1 MEGVLMRKGGFRKK
15 MNLDLYPEDFSKL
28 SLREANEII
37 DRLAKRYNQR
47 VKEFYKFNPYASLKI
62 YEYNKA
68 EVGKPV
74 FSRSKARSIN
84 EARSRYA
91 QLQGFGQ
98 SKYSSISAY
107 KSAQRKAVEI
117 LAENTGLVVMDEKEK
132 AELAGFFDYIYD
144 TLKMNASE
152 YNYLELAEF
161 FSLYKLTTAEQEERK
176 KTVQDMWQE
185 FKSGGKTMA
194 EFLANQKLALKS
206 SGVLAKGDSRTFSQ
220 IIRDSFKE

>member
-1 MEGVLMRKGGFRKK
+1 MEGFLMRKGGFRKK
-15 MNLDLYPEDFSKL
+15 MNLDLSPEDFSKL

-74 FSRSKARSIN
+74 FSRSKAKTVN
-84 EARSRYA
+84 EARARYA

-107 KSAQRKAVEI
+107 KSAKQSAIEN
-117 LAENTGLVVMDEKEK
+117 LAKNTGLAVLDEEEK

-152 YNYLELAEF
+152 YNYLELGEF
-161 FSLYKLTTAEQEERK
+161 FSVYKLTTAEQEERK
-176 KTVQDMWQE
+176 KTVQDMWRE
-185 FKSGGKTMA
+185 FKSGDETMA

-206 SGVLAKGDSRTFSQ
+206 SGALAKSDSRTFSQ

>member
-1 MEGVLMRKGGFRKK
+1 MRKGGFRKK
-15 MNLDLYPEDFSKL
+15 MNLDLTSEEFSKL

-47 VKEFYKFNPYASLKI
+47 VKEFYKFNPYAALKI

-74 FSRSKARSIN
+74 FSRSKAKTVN
-84 EARSRYA
+84 EARARYA

-107 KSAQRKAVEI
+107 KSAKQSAIEN
-117 LAENTGLVVMDEKEK
+117 LAKNTGLAVLDEEEK

-161 FSLYKLTTAEQEERK
+161 FSVYKLTTTEQEERK
-176 KTVQDMWQE
+176 KTVQDMWRE
-185 FKSGGKTMA
+185 FKSGDETMA
-194 EFLANQKLALKS
+194 VFLANQKLALKS

-220 IIRDSFKE
+220 IIRDSFKEA

>member
-1 MEGVLMRKGGFRKK
+1 MRKGGFRKK
-15 MNLDLYPEDFSKL
+15 MNLDLSPEDFSKL

-47 VKEFYKFNPYASLKI
+47 VKEFYKFNPYVSLKI
-62 YEYNKA
+62 YEYNKV
-68 EVGKPV
+68 EVGRPV
-74 FSRSKARSIN
+74 FSRSKAKTIN

-117 LAENTGLVVMDEKEK
+117 LAENVGLAVLDEKEK
-132 AELAGFFDYIYD
+132 SELAGFFDYIYD

-152 YNYLELAEF
+152 YNYKELAEF
-161 FSLYKLTTAEQEERK
+161 FSVYKLTADEQAERK
-176 KTVQDMWQE
+176 KTVQDMWRE
-185 FKSGGKTMA
+185 FKSGDETMA

-206 SGVLAKGDSRTFSQ
+206 SGALPKGDSRTFSQ
-220 IIRDSFKE
+220 IIRDSFKED

>member
-1 MEGVLMRKGGFRKK
+1 MRKGGFRKK
-15 MNLDLYPEDFSKL
+15 MNLDLSPEDFSKL

-62 YEYNKA
+62 YEYNKI

-107 KSAQRKAVEI
+107 KSAQRKAVNT
-117 LAENTGLVVMDEKEK
+117 LAENAGLAVLDEKEK

-152 YNYLELAEF
+152 YNYKELSEF
-161 FSLYKLTTAEQEERK
+161 FSVYKLTTAEQEERK
-176 KTVQDMWQE
+176 KTVQDMWRE
-185 FKSGGKTMA
+185 FKSGDETMA

>member
-1 MEGVLMRKGGFRKK
+1 MRKGGFRKK
-15 MNLDLYPEDFSKL
+15 MNLDLTPEDFSKL

-47 VKEFYKFNPYASLKI
+47 VKEFYKFDPYASLKI

-74 FSRSKARSIN
+74 FSRSKAKTVN
-84 EARSRYA
+84 EARARYA

-98 SKYSSISAY
+98 SKYASIRAY
-107 KSAQRKAVEI
+107 KSAKQSAIEN
-117 LAENTGLVVMDEKEK
+117 LAKNTGLAVLDEEDK

-161 FSLYKLTTAEQEERK
+161 FSVYKLTTAEQEERK
-176 KTVQDMWQE
+176 KTIKDMWLE
-185 FKSGGKTMA
+185 FKSGNDTMA
-194 EFLANQKLALKS
+194 VFLANQKLALKS
-206 SGVLAKGDSRTFSQ
+206 SGVLPKGDSRTFSQ
-220 IIRDSFKE
+220 IIRDSFKED

>member
-1 MEGVLMRKGGFRKK
+1 MRKGGFRKK
-15 MNLDLYPEDFSKL
+15 MNLDLTPEEFSKL

-47 VKEFYKFNPYASLKI
+47 VKEFYKFDPYASLKI

-74 FSRSKARSIN
+74 FSRSKAKSIN

-91 QLQGFGQ
+91 QLQGFGE

-107 KSAQRKAVEI
+107 KAMQRKTVET
-117 LAENTGLVVMDEKEK
+117 LAENTGLAVLDEKEK

-144 TLKMNASE
+144 TLKMNQSE
-152 YNYLELAEF
+152 YNYKELAEF
-161 FSLYKLTTAEQEERK
+161 FSVYKLTTDEQEERK
-176 KTVQDMWQE
+176 KTVQDMWRE
-185 FKSGGKTMA
+185 FKSSDETMA

-206 SGVLAKGDSRTFSQ
+206 SGILEQGDSRTFSQ
-220 IIRDSFKE
+220 IIRDSFKD

>member
-1 MEGVLMRKGGFRKK
+1 MRKGGFRKK
-15 MNLDLYPEDFSKL
+15 MNLDLTPEDFSKL

-47 VKEFYKFNPYASLKI
+47 VKEFYKFNPYVSLKI
-62 YEYNKA
+62 YEYNKV
-68 EVGKPV
+68 EVGRPV
-74 FSRSKARSIN
+74 FSRSKAKTIN

-117 LAENTGLVVMDEKEK
+117 LAENVGLAVLDEKEK
-132 AELAGFFDYIYD
+132 SELAGFFDYIYD

-152 YNYLELAEF
+152 YNYKELAEF
-161 FSLYKLTTAEQEERK
+161 FSVYKLTADEQAERK
-176 KTVQDMWQE
+176 KTVQDMWRE
-185 FKSGGKTMA
+185 FKSGDETMA

-206 SGVLAKGDSRTFSQ
+206 SGALPKGDSRTFSQ
-220 IIRDSFKE
+220 IIRDSFKED

>member
-1 MEGVLMRKGGFRKK
+1 MEGVLMKKGGFRKK
-15 MNLDLYPEDFSKL
+15 MNLDLSPEDFSKL

-47 VKEFYKFNPYASLKI
+47 VKEFYKFNPYVSLKI

-74 FSRSKARSIN
+74 FSRSKAKSVN
-84 EARSRYA
+84 EARARYA

-107 KSAQRKAVEI
+107 KSTKQRAIEN
-117 LAENTGLVVMDEKEK
+117 LAKNTGLAVLDEEEK

-161 FSLYKLTTAEQEERK
+161 FSVYKLTTAEQEERK
-176 KTVQDMWQE
+176 KTVQDMWRE
-185 FKSGGKTMA
+185 FKSGGEMMA
-194 EFLANQKLALKS
+194 VFLANQKLALKS
-206 SGVLAKGDSRTFSQ
+206 SGALAKDDSRTFSQ

>member
-1 MEGVLMRKGGFRKK
+1 MRKGGFRKK
-15 MNLDLYPEDFSKL
+15 MNLDLTPEDFSKL

-47 VKEFYKFNPYASLKI
+47 VKEFYKFDPYASLKI

-74 FSRSKARSIN
+74 FSRRKARSIN

-98 SKYSSISAY
+98 SKYSSITTF
-107 KSAQRKAVEI
+107 KSAQQKAVDT
-117 LAENTGLVVMDEKEK
+117 LAENLGLAVFDEKEK
-132 AELAGFFDYIYD
+132 TELAGFFDYMYD

-152 YNYLELAEF
+152 YNYKELAEF
-161 FSLYKLTTAEQEERK
+161 FSVYKLTTAEQEERK
-176 KTVQDMWQE
+176 KTVQDMWRE
-185 FKSGGKTMA
+185 FKSGDETMA

-206 SGVLAKGDSRTFSQ
+206 SGTLAKGDSRTFSQ

>member
-1 MEGVLMRKGGFRKK
+1 MRKGGFRKK
-15 MNLDLYPEDFSKL
+15 MNLDLSLEDFSKL

-47 VKEFYKFNPYASLKI
+47 VKEFYKLNPYASLKI

-107 KSAQRKAVEI
+107 KSAQRKVVDT
-117 LAENTGLVVMDEKEK
+117 LAENVGLALLDEKEK

-144 TLKMNASE
+144 ALKMNASE
-152 YNYLELAEF
+152 YNYKELAEF
-161 FSLYKLTTAEQEERK
+161 FSVYKLTTAEQEERK
-176 KTVQDMWQE
+176 KTVQDMWRE
-185 FKSGGKTMA
+185 FKSGDETMA

-206 SGVLAKGDSRTFSQ
+206 SGTLAKGDSRTFSQ

>member
-1 MEGVLMRKGGFRKK
+1 MRKGGFRKK
-15 MNLDLYPEDFSKL
+15 MNLDLTPEDFSKL

-47 VKEFYKFNPYASLKI
+47 VKEFYKFDPYASLKI

-74 FSRSKARSIN
+74 FSRSKAKTIN

-98 SKYSSISAY
+98 SKYSSITTF
-107 KSAQRKAVEI
+107 KLAQQKAI
-117 LAENTGLVVMDEKEK
+117 DTLAENVGLAVLDEKEK
-132 AELAGFFDYIYD
+132 TELAGFFDYIYD

-152 YNYLELAEF
+152 YNYKELAEF
-161 FSLYKLTTAEQEERK
+161 FSVYKLTTAEQEERK
-176 KTVQDMWQE
+176 KTVQDMWRE
-185 FKSGGKTMA
+185 FKSGDETMA

-206 SGVLAKGDSRTFSQ
+206 SGALAKGDGRTFSQ

>member
-1 MEGVLMRKGGFRKK
+1 MRKGGFRKK
-15 MNLDLYPEDFSKL
+15 MNLDLTPDEFSKL

-47 VKEFYKFNPYASLKI
+47 IKEFYKFNPYASLKI

-74 FSRSKARSIN
+74 FSRSKVRSIN

-107 KSAQRKAVEI
+107 KSAQRKAIET
-117 LAENTGLVVMDEKEK
+117 LAENVGLAVMDEKEK
-132 AELAGFFDYIYD
+132 VELEGFFDYIYD
-144 TLKMNASE
+144 TLKINASE
-152 YNYLELAEF
+152 YNYKELAEF
-161 FSLYKLTTAEQEERK
+161 FSVYKLTTAEQEERK
-176 KTVQDMWQE
+176 KTVQDMWRE
-185 FKSGGKTMA
+185 FKSGDETMA

-206 SGVLAKGDSRTFSQ
+206 SGALAKGDTRTFSQ

>member
-1 MEGVLMRKGGFRKK
+1 
-15 MNLDLYPEDFSKL
+15 MNLDLSTEDFSKL

-62 YEYNKA
+62 YEYNKS

-74 FSRSKARSIN
+74 FSRSKAKTIN

-91 QLQGFGQ
+91 QLQGFGR

-107 KSAQRKAVEI
+107 KSAQQKAIEN
-117 LAENTGLVVMDEKEK
+117 LAENVGLAVLDEKEK
-132 AELAGFFDYIYD
+132 SELAGFFDYIYD

-152 YNYLELAEF
+152 YNYKELAEF
-161 FSLYKLTTAEQEERK
+161 FSVYKLTADEQTERK
-176 KTVQDMWQE
+176 KTVQGMWRE
-185 FKSGGKTMA
+185 FKSGDETMA

-206 SGVLAKGDSRTFSQ
+206 SGTLAKGDSRTFSQ

>member
-1 MEGVLMRKGGFRKK
+1 MRKGGFRKK
-15 MNLDLYPEDFSKL
+15 MNLDLTPEDFSKL

-74 FSRSKARSIN
+74 FSRSKAKTVN
-84 EARSRYA
+84 EARTRYA

-98 SKYSSISAY
+98 SKYASMSAY
-107 KSAQRKAVEI
+107 KSAKQSAIEN
-117 LAENTGLVVMDEKEK
+117 LAKNTGLAVLDEKDK
-132 AELAGFFDYIYD
+132 TELAGFFDYIYD

-161 FSLYKLTTAEQEERK
+161 FSLYKLTTIEQEERK
-176 KTVQDMWQE
+176 KTVKDMWLE
-185 FKSGGKTMA
+185 FKSGNETMA
-194 EFLANQKLALKS
+194 VFLANQKLALKS
-206 SGVLAKGDSRTFSQ
+206 SGALPKGDSRTFSQ
-220 IIRDSFKE
+220 IIRDSFKED

>member
-1 MEGVLMRKGGFRKK
+1 MARKGGFRKK
-15 MNLDLYPEDFSKL
+15 MNLDLSPEDFSKL

-47 VKEFYKFNPYASLKI
+47 VKEFYKFDSYASLKI
-62 YEYNKA
+62 FEYNKA
-68 EVGKPV
+68 EVGKPI

-107 KSAQRKAVEI
+107 KSAQRKVVDT
-117 LAENTGLVVMDEKEK
+117 LAENVGLAVLDEKEK
-132 AELAGFFDYIYD
+132 TELAGFFDYIYD
-144 TLKMNASE
+144 TLKINASE
-152 YNYLELAEF
+152 YNYKELAEF
-161 FSLYKLTTAEQEERK
+161 FSVYKLTSAEQEERK
-176 KTVQDMWQE
+176 KTVQDMWRE
-185 FKSGGKTMA
+185 FKSGDETMA

-206 SGVLAKGDSRTFSQ
+206 SGTLAKGDSRTFSQ

>member
-1 MEGVLMRKGGFRKK
+1 MRKGGFRKK
-15 MNLDLYPEDFSKL
+15 MNLDLSPEDFSKL

-74 FSRSKARSIN
+74 FSRSKSKTIN

-91 QLQGFGQ
+91 QLQGFSQ

-107 KSAQRKAVEI
+107 KSAQRKAVET
-117 LAENTGLVVMDEKEK
+117 LAKNTGLEVLDEKEK

-144 TLKMNASE
+144 TLKMNASD
-152 YNYLELAEF
+152 YNYKELAEF
-161 FSLYKLTTAEQEERK
+161 FSVYKLTAEEQEERK
-176 KTVQDMWQE
+176 KTVQDMWRE
-185 FKSGGKTMA
+185 FKSGDETMA

-206 SGVLAKGDSRTFSQ
+206 SGALAKGDTRTFSQ
-220 IIRDSFKE
+220 IIRDSFKED

>member
-1 MEGVLMRKGGFRKK
+1 
-15 MNLDLYPEDFSKL
+15 MNLDLSPEDFSKL

-62 YEYNKA
+62 YEYNKS

-74 FSRSKARSIN
+74 FSRSKVKTIN

-91 QLQGFGQ
+91 QLQGFGR

-107 KSAQRKAVEI
+107 KSAQQKAIEN
-117 LAENTGLVVMDEKEK
+117 LAENVGLAVLDEKEK
-132 AELAGFFDYIYD
+132 SELAGFFDYIYD

-152 YNYLELAEF
+152 YNYKELAEF
-161 FSLYKLTTAEQEERK
+161 FSVYKLTADEQTERK
-176 KTVQDMWQE
+176 KTIQGMWRE
-185 FKSGGKTMA
+185 FKSGDETMA

-206 SGVLAKGDSRTFSQ
+206 SGTLAKGDSRTFSQ

>member
-1 MEGVLMRKGGFRKK
+1 MRKGGFRKK
-15 MNLDLYPEDFSKL
+15 MNLDLSPEDFSKL

-74 FSRSKARSIN
+74 FSRSKAKSIN

-98 SKYSSISAY
+98 SKYSSISTY
-107 KSAQRKAVEI
+107 KSAQRKAVET
-117 LAENTGLVVMDEKEK
+117 LAENVGLAVMDEKEK

-152 YNYLELAEF
+152 YNYKEIAEF
-161 FSLYKLTTAEQEERK
+161 FSVYKLTADEQTERK
-176 KTVQDMWQE
+176 KTVQDMWRE
-185 FKSGGKTMA
+185 FKSGDETMA

-206 SGVLAKGDSRTFSQ
+206 SGTLAKGDSRTFSQ

>member
-1 MEGVLMRKGGFRKK
+1 MRKGGFRKK
-15 MNLDLYPEDFSKL
+15 MNLDLTPEDFSKL

-47 VKEFYKFNPYASLKI
+47 VKEFYKFDPYASLKI
-62 YEYNKA
+62 YEYNKV

-74 FSRSKARSIN
+74 FSRRKVKTIN

-91 QLQGFGQ
+91 QLQGFSQ

-107 KSAQRKAVEI
+107 KSAKQKAIET
-117 LAENTGLVVMDEKEK
+117 LAENTGLAVLDEKEK
-132 AELAGFFDYIYD
+132 SELAGFFEYIYD

-152 YNYLELAEF
+152 YNYKELAEF
-161 FSLYKLTTAEQEERK
+161 FSVYKLTSDEQADRK
-176 KTVQDMWQE
+176 KTVQDMWRE
-185 FKSGGKTMA
+185 FKSGDEIMA
-194 EFLANQKLALKS
+194 EFLANKKLALKS
-206 SGVLAKGDSRTFSQ
+206 SGALAKGDTRTFSQ

>member
-1 MEGVLMRKGGFRKK
+1 MRKGGFRKK
-15 MNLDLYPEDFSKL
+15 MNLDLTPEDFSKL

-47 VKEFYKFNPYASLKI
+47 VKEFYKFNPYVSLKI
-62 YEYNKA
+62 YEYNKV
-68 EVGKPV
+68 EVGRPV
-74 FSRSKARSIN
+74 FSRSKAKTIN

-117 LAENTGLVVMDEKEK
+117 LAENVGLAVLDEKEK
-132 AELAGFFDYIYD
+132 NELAGFFDYIYD

-152 YNYLELAEF
+152 YNYKELAEF
-161 FSLYKLTTAEQEERK
+161 FSVYKLTADEQAERK
-176 KTVQDMWQE
+176 KTVQDMWRE
-185 FKSGGKTMA
+185 FKSGDETMA

-206 SGVLAKGDSRTFSQ
+206 SGALPKGDSRTFSQ
-220 IIRDSFKE
+220 IIRDSFKED

>member
-15 MNLDLYPEDFSKL
+15 MNLDLSPEDFSKL

-62 YEYNKA
+62 YEYNKT

-91 QLQGFGQ
+91 QLQAFGQ

-107 KSAQRKAVEI
+107 KSAQRKAVDT
-117 LAENTGLVVMDEKEK
+117 LAENVGLAVLDEKEK

-144 TLKMNASE
+144 TLKMNTSE
-152 YNYLELAEF
+152 YNYKELAEF
-161 FSLYKLTTAEQEERK
+161 FSVYKLTTAEQEERK
-176 KTVQDMWQE
+176 KTVQDMWRE
-185 FKSGGKTMA
+185 FKSGDETMA

-206 SGVLAKGDSRTFSQ
+206 SGALAKGDSRTFSQ

>member
-1 MEGVLMRKGGFRKK
+1 MRKGGFRKK
-15 MNLDLYPEDFSKL
+15 MNLDLTPEDFSKL

-47 VKEFYKFNPYASLKI
+47 VKEFYKFDPYASLKI
-62 YEYNKA
+62 YEYNKV

-74 FSRSKARSIN
+74 FSRKKAKTVN

-91 QLQGFGQ
+91 QLHGFGR

-107 KSAQRKAVEI
+107 KVVKQKSIET
-117 LAENTGLVVMDEKEK
+117 LAENTGLTVLDEKEK
-132 AELAGFFDYIYD
+132 TELAGFFDYIYD
-144 TLKMNASE
+144 SLKMNRSE
-152 YNYLELAEF
+152 YNYKELAEF
-161 FSLYKLTTAEQEERK
+161 FSVYKLTAEEQKERK
-176 KTVQDMWQE
+176 KTVQDMWRE
-185 FKSGGKTMA
+185 FKSGGETMA

>member
-1 MEGVLMRKGGFRKK
+1 MTRKGGFRKK
-15 MNLDLYPEDFSKL
+15 MNLDLTPEEFSKL

-47 VKEFYKFNPYASLKI
+47 VKVLYKFNPYASLKI

-98 SKYSSISAY
+98 SKYSSIRAY
-107 KSAQRKAVEI
+107 KSAQQKAI
-117 LAENTGLVVMDEKEK
+117 DTLAENVGLAVLDEKEK
-132 AELAGFFDYIYD
+132 TELTGFFDYIYD

-152 YNYLELAEF
+152 YNYKELAEF
-161 FSLYKLTTAEQEERK
+161 FSVYKLTTAEQEERK
-176 KTVQDMWQE
+176 KTVQDMWRE
-185 FKSGGKTMA
+185 FKSGDETMA

-206 SGVLAKGDSRTFSQ
+206 SGTLAKGDSRTFSQ

>member
-1 MEGVLMRKGGFRKK
+1 MRKGGFRKK
-15 MNLDLYPEDFSKL
+15 MNLDLSPEDFSKL

-74 FSRSKARSIN
+74 FSRSKAKTVN
-84 EARSRYA
+84 EARARYA

-98 SKYSSISAY
+98 SKYSTISAY
-107 KSAQRKAVEI
+107 KSAKQRSIEN
-117 LAENTGLVVMDEKEK
+117 LAKNTGLAVLDEEEK
-132 AELAGFFDYIYD
+132 TELAGFFDYIYD

-161 FSLYKLTTAEQEERK
+161 FSVYKLTTAEQEERK
-176 KTVQDMWQE
+176 KTVQDMWRE
-185 FKSGGKTMA
+185 FKSGDDTMA

-206 SGVLAKGDSRTFSQ
+206 SGVLPKGDSRTFSQ
-220 IIRDSFKE
+220 IIRDSFKED

>member
-1 MEGVLMRKGGFRKK
+1 MRKGGFRKK
-15 MNLDLYPEDFSKL
+15 MNLDLSPEDFSKL

-74 FSRSKARSIN
+74 FSRSKARNIN

-107 KSAQRKAVEI
+107 KSAQRKAVET
-117 LAENTGLVVMDEKEK
+117 LAENVGLTVLDEKEK
-132 AELAGFFDYIYD
+132 SELAGFFDYIYD

-152 YNYLELAEF
+152 YNYKELAEF
-161 FSLYKLTTAEQEERK
+161 FSVYKLTTAEQEERK
-176 KTVQDMWQE
+176 KTVQDMWLE
-185 FKSGGKTMA
+185 FKSCDETMA

-206 SGVLAKGDSRTFSQ
+206 SGALSKGDSRTFSQ

>member
-1 MEGVLMRKGGFRKK
+1 MRKGGFRKK
-15 MNLDLYPEDFSKL
+15 MNLDLSPEDFSKL

-47 VKEFYKFNPYASLKI
+47 VKEFYKFDPYASLKI

-74 FSRSKARSIN
+74 FSRRKAKTIN

-91 QLQGFGQ
+91 QLQGFSQ

-107 KSAQRKAVEI
+107 KSAKQKAIET
-117 LAENTGLVVMDEKEK
+117 LAENTGLAVLDEKEK
-132 AELAGFFDYIYD
+132 RELAGFFDYIYD
-144 TLKMNASE
+144 SLKMNQSE
-152 YNYLELAEF
+152 YNYKELAEF
-161 FSLYKLTTAEQEERK
+161 FSVYKLTAEEQKERK
-176 KTVQDMWQE
+176 KTVQDMWRE
-185 FKSGGKTMA
+185 FKSSDETMA

-206 SGVLAKGDSRTFSQ
+206 SGALAKGDSRTFSQ

>member
-1 MEGVLMRKGGFRKK
+1 MRKGGFRKK
-15 MNLDLYPEDFSKL
+15 MNLDLSSESFSKL

-47 VKEFYKFNPYASLKI
+47 IKEFYKFNPYASLKI

-84 EARSRYA
+84 EARLRYA
-91 QLQGFGQ
+91 QLQGFGL

-107 KSAQRKAVEI
+107 KSAQQKAIET
-117 LAENTGLVVMDEKEK
+117 LAENVGLAVMDEKEK

-144 TLKMNASE
+144 TLKINASE
-152 YNYLELAEF
+152 YNYKELAEF
-161 FSLYKLTTAEQEERK
+161 FSVYKLTTAEQEERK
-176 KTVQDMWQE
+176 KTVQDMWIE
-185 FKSGGKTMA
+185 FKSGDETMA

-206 SGVLAKGDSRTFSQ
+206 SGALAKGDSRTFSQ
-220 IIRDSFKE
+220 IIRDSFKED